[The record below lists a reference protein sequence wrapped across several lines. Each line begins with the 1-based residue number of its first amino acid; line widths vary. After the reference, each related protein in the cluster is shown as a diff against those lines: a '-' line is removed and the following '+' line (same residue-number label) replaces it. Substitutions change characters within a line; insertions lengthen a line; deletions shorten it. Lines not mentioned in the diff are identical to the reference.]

1 MVTRRRLLV
10 GALMLGAGAT
20 LLLAGCDGRTQGKP
34 VRYKMTV
41 EVETPEGLKT
51 GFAVREVEPVV
62 DAHPIAGRGV
72 ELRFKG
78 EAVVVDL
85 PGGQS
90 LFALLTGA
98 DGDVDYAKQLPGRA
112 LGSRLS
118 NEPESE
124 EQYPWRKSA
133 ELYPNHPDAI
143 GLKNTNPLP
152 LLVRFGDLSD
162 PTSVEEVKPDDL
174 AASFGAGVK
183 LKRITIEQT
192 DEPVTVG
199 IGKRLG
205 WLEQYWDA
213 MLNGDKIEWMNKSEL
228 AAHLASGSFSTM
240 KAKEEK

>member
-1 MVTRRRLLV
+1 MKRRDVLGGLAAVGFVLLP
-10 GALMLGAGAT
+10 
-20 LLLAGCDGRTQGKP
+20 GCSGRTQGKP

-41 EVETPEGLKT
+41 EVETPEGLKS
-51 GFAVREVEPVV
+51 GFAVREVQPVV
-62 DAHPIAGRGV
+62 DANPIAGRGV

-124 EQYPWRKSA
+124 EQYLWRDSA
-133 ELYPNHPDAI
+133 ELWPSHPDTI

-152 LLVRFGDLSD
+152 MLVRFGDLSD

-174 AASFGAGVK
+174 AASFGPGVK

-192 DEPVTVG
+192 DQPVTTE

-205 WLEQYWDA
+205 WLDNLKQFRTDPDNPFTSTLPPEIGGLRSNEQ
-213 MLNGDKIEWMNKSEL
+213 
-228 AAHLASGSFSTM
+228 
-240 KAKEEK
+240 